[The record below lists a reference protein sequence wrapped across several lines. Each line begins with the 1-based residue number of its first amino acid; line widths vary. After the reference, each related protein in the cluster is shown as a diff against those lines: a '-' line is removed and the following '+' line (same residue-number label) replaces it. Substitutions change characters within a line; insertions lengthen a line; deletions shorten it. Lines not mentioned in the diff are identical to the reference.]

1 MDTTTYIFIG
11 VAVVVVAIVAV
22 YTILR
27 NKKINEN
34 GIEVDA
40 VISRIDT
47 DTQTD
52 SDGSVSTNETYYVDY
67 QNAEGEIVTAKL
79 GNPPFGAVVGT
90 AMRVKYLPEKPKY
103 VRRVK

>member
-34 GIEVDA
+34 GIEADA
-40 VISRIDT
+40 VVSRIDT

-52 SDGSVSTNETYYVDY
+52 ADGSVSTNETYYVDY

>member
-1 MDTTTYIFIG
+1 MEPFMYVIIG
-11 VAVVVVAIVAV
+11 VVAVVVVIVAV
-22 YTILR
+22 YSFLR

-34 GIEVDA
+34 GIEAAA
-40 VISRIDT
+40 VVSRIDT

-90 AMRVKYLPEKPKY
+90 TIRVKYLPEKPKY

>member
-52 SDGSVSTNETYYVDY
+52 EDGYPIS
-67 QNAEGEIVTAKL
+67 
-79 GNPPFGAVVGT
+79 FGLD
-90 AMRVKYLPEKPKY
+90 K
-103 VRRVK
+103 

>member
-52 SDGSVSTNETYYVDY
+52 SDGSVSENKTYYVEY
-67 QNAEGEIVTAKL
+67 QNAEGGIVTAKL
-79 GNPPFGAVVGT
+79 GNPPFGAAVGT
-90 AMRVKYLPEKPKY
+90 AMRVKYLPEKSKY